1 MTYTDEVVD
10 ASYGAIPH
18 QSPILD
24 SKVQIP
30 REYSVINESVDSN
43 SVELEENKSLLGNLK
58 LEPEFKPRKSIIRFY
73 ILLLFCGF
81 TFMQGLIWNN
91 WGPIADS
98 AEIVYKWDSGG
109 SVIALLTN
117 LGPIAFVPGFILFP
131 IIMNLFGLRYGILL
145 GMLLTCIGAV
155 MRIFTTSY
163 PAATIIMYIAH
174 FLNGLAGPASMGAS
188 TTISANWFPYN
199 ERTLATGI
207 GGASVTLGVAISF
220 IIGPLMVRQVNS
232 TNITST
238 ELSEV
243 TTDIYHML
251 YVLAG
256 VCVIL
261 FLLMLVYYPSKPKY
275 PPSITAEEQRSN
287 FIQTFRQLLTNVS
300 FWIIFLCYGI
310 ATGVCSAWSGF
321 LYPNLSMLKSIKV
334 TQVYVGWLGF
344 YLTLAG
350 VTSTIVTG
358 MISDRLPRWKK
369 SFLIT
374 AMVLAGITAL
384 LFTLFCNEMIKV
396 GNMTY
401 FVITLTGILL
411 KTFVNSTIGIYY
423 ELSAELGY
431 PVPEVTS
438 TTVLTLANNL
448 AGFVFL
454 LLAQFPQLGTSWMN
468 WCQAIAFFIVIP
480 LLLFTP
486 IRYNRLNKDI
496 VVKGGTGLK

>member
-1 MTYTDEVVD
+1 
-10 ASYGAIPH
+10 
-18 QSPILD
+18 
-24 SKVQIP
+24 
-30 REYSVINESVDSN
+30 
-43 SVELEENKSLLGNLK
+43 
-58 LEPEFKPRKSIIRFY
+58 
-73 ILLLFCGF
+73 
-81 TFMQGLIWNN
+81 MQGLIWNN

-207 GGASVTLGVAISF
+207 AGAANYMGVAISF

-261 FLLMLVYYPSKPKY
+261 FLLILVYYPSKPKY

-310 ATGVCSAWSGF
+310 ATGVNSAWSAF
-321 LYPNLSMLKSIKV
+321 LYPNLSMNKNIEV

-344 YLTLAG
+344 YSTLAG
-350 VTSTIVTG
+350 AVSTILAG
-358 MISDRLPRWKK
+358 LASDRLPRFKK
-369 SFLIT
+369 AFLVIG
-374 AMVLAGITAL
+374 MILGGITAL
-384 LFTLFCNEMIKV
+384 LFTLVCNEMIQV
-396 GNMTY
+396 GNQTY
-401 FVITLTGILL
+401 FVITSTGILL
-411 KTFVNSTIGIYY
+411 TVFINSSIGIYY
-423 ELSAELGY
+423 ELSAEVGY
-431 PVPEVTS
+431 PVPEATS
-438 TTVLTLANNL
+438 TMVLTLANNI
-448 AGFVFL
+448 ASFVFL
-454 LLAQFPQLGTSWMN
+454 LLAEFPQLGTSWMN

-486 IRYNRLNKDI
+486 IRYNRLNKDVNI
-496 VVKGGTGLK
+496 KQAKLSIQ